1 MSQAT
6 VPNFSFEDLFRTDR
20 LELPIVSAIDPS
32 LKMIAT
38 IFFDRSLQ
46 SEFRVE
52 MQFFLNNVVADD
64 LKQLEGSTGFLE
76 LINSYKKLVS
86 DKIKNDRRRNM
97 PSNESKNNRNKLEA
111 KFRPEISFNKVI
123 GYINSIFYSTK
134 KLKTL
139 AKVISYLLE
148 FNGTLNVYTTNR
160 GIHEAKS
167 LARTII
173 ELDADVI
180 TIFDKYFSSS
190 SFDAQLRKELTSLH
204 YFNVGL
210 VNNLLFQEISI
221 ISRAIRGLIYI
232 ARSITAIAAISW
244 NVLITSQG
252 VYSNLLGDDFFF
264 LLSGSSLFASLI
276 PSIVISSLVY
286 YLIPR
291 IVSFFVRRKVIIV
304 LR

>member
-111 KFRPEISFNKVI
+111 KLRPEISFNKVI
-123 GYINSIFYSTK
+123 GYISSIFYSTK

-139 AKVISYLLE
+139 AKVISYLVE